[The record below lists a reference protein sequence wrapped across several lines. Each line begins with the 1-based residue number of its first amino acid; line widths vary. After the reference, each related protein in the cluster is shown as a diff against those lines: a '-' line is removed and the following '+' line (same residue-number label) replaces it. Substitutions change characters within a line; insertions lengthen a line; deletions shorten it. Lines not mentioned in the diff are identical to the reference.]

1 MQIESFLKNVMSG
14 GRDRPLTR
22 QVRSLIMDVIGSI
35 DEGFALYDADSRLI
49 LWNEKLL
56 HMFPSLKPLAEKNAT
71 FVEIQRHLLA
81 SGDVV
86 MKKARHEEWIQMRLD
101 QLAKD
106 RADVEYQLS
115 DGRWI
120 KVSNHRTSG
129 GNVVAICRDVTDT
142 KSREDRLV
150 LAKEMAEASNRTKNT
165 FLAHVSHELRTPL
178 NAIIGFSSIMDQGMF
193 GPIDNP
199 QYKEY
204 MGDILHSAQHLLGV
218 IDDILNV
225 SRAEVGQ
232 LELNES
238 TFSMTD
244 LVHQVS
250 RMLELRVADSEVAFD
265 IKIRPNIPPLCADE
279 RKIKQILLNLL
290 VNALKFTPAGGRVSL
305 SIDVNPAGELFMIVE
320 DTGIGMSDD
329 EIPRALE
336 AFSQIENPMSRNYKG
351 SGLGLYLTNMF
362 VKLHDGNLHIE
373 SEKGKGTR
381 MTVTL
386 PAIRF
391 VTQGLAKTD

>member
-1 MQIESFLKNVMSG
+1 MSLESFLKNVMSG
-14 GRDRPLTR
+14 GQDRPLTR
-22 QVRSLIMDVIGSI
+22 QVRLLIMDVIGSI
-35 DEGFALYDADSRLI
+35 DEGFALYDPDHRLI

-56 HMFPSLKPLAEKNAT
+56 HMFPSLKPLAEQNAT
-71 FVEIQRHLLA
+71 FLEIQQHLLA

-86 MKKARHEEWIQMRLD
+86 MKQDRHEEWIKTRLD
-101 QLAKD
+101 QLMQD

-129 GNVVAICRDVTDT
+129 GNVVAICRDVSDT

-193 GPIDNP
+193 GAIDNP

-204 MGDILHSAQHLLGV
+204 IGDILHSAQHLLGV

-232 LELNES
+232 LDLNES
-238 TFSMTD
+238 TFSMMD

-250 RMLELRVADSEVAFD
+250 RMLELRVGESGVHL
-265 IKIRPNIPPLCADE
+265 KIDVVSDIPPLCADE
-279 RKIKQILLNLL
+279 RK
-290 VNALKFTPAGGRVSL
+290 G
-305 SIDVNPAGELFMIVE
+305 
-320 DTGIGMSDD
+320 
-329 EIPRALE
+329 
-336 AFSQIENPMSRNYKG
+336 SRP
-351 SGLGLYLTNMF
+351 S
-362 VKLHDGNLHIE
+362 
-373 SEKGKGTR
+373 
-381 MTVTL
+381 
-386 PAIRF
+386 
-391 VTQGLAKTD
+391 